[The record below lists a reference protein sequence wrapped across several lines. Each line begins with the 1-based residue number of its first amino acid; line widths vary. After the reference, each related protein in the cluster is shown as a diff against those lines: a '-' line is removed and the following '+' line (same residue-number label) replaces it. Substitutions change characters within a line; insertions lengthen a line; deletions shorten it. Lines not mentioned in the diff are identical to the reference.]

1 MILVTGSAGYI
12 GSHLC
17 FYLREKNIKF
27 IAIDNLLTGLK
38 KNFNK
43 KYSIICDIGNKK
55 KIKSILVKYKIKT
68 VIHLAALSFP
78 LESEKKKDLYKKNNI
93 DKTMRFIN
101 VCHSNGV
108 KNFIFSSSSNVY
120 NDGRPDTSF
129 KEKKKLEQKNYYGY
143 TKYYVEKKLL
153 SKKYS
158 LFSNIIILR
167 LFNVAGYIKKYH
179 FYENKY
185 IFLRLIPRIV
195 YCLRNNKNLDIFYFS
210 KKNKTVYPR
219 RDFLHIKDFLTLIT
233 KILGFLNNY
242 KIKDFFNVGSGLSYS
257 VKKIIYYFN
266 INCNQRID
274 YSLVQI
280 NKKELFYTRANIK
293 KVLKIFNWKPK
304 NSLRDIIK
312 SVIIKYNI

>member
-17 FYLREKNIKF
+17 FFLRENNIKF

-43 KYSIICDIGNKK
+43 KYSIICDIGNNK
-55 KIKSILVKYKIKT
+55 KIKSILIKYKIKT

-78 LESEKKKDLYKKNNI
+78 LESEKKKFSYKKNNI
-93 DKTMRFIN
+93 DKTLRFIN
-101 VCHSNGV
+101 VCHNYGV

-120 NDGRPDTSF
+120 NDSKVEKSF
-129 KEKKKLEQKNYYGY
+129 KEKKKLNQKNYYGY
-143 TKYYVEKKLL
+143 TKYYIEKKLL
-153 SKKYS
+153 SKKYL

-167 LFNVAGYIKKYH
+167 LFNIAGYIKKFN

-195 YCLRNNKNLDIFYFS
+195 YSLKNNKKLSIFYFFN
-210 KKNKTVYPR
+210 KNRIVYPK
-219 RDFLHIKDFLTLIT
+219 RDFLHIEDFLILIK

-242 KIKDFFNVGSGLSYS
+242 KIKDYFNIGSGLSYS
-257 VKKIIYYFN
+257 VKKIIYHFN
-266 INCNQRID
+266 INCNLRID
-274 YSLVQI
+274 YSLVQM

-312 SVIIKYNI
+312 SVIIKYKI